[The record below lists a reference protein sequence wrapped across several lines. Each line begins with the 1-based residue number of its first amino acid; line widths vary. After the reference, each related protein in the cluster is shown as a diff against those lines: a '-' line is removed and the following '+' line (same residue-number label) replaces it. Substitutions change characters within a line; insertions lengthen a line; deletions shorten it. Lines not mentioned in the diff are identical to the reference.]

1 LREDVHN
8 IKIEFSAMGSKR
20 AVDKILEK
28 IVKLLEKSN
37 IKYINT
43 EMNTSISV
51 EEENEYDAE
60 HETDY

>member
-1 LREDVHN
+1 
-8 IKIEFSAMGSKR
+8 MGSKR
-20 AVDKILEK
+20 VADKILEK